1 MKFKIY
7 LGNMEAIT
15 VEASSLDEV
24 EAILLDNAKT
34 FLKDLLD
41 EGAELFLSL
50 IHISEPT
57 RPY

>member
-41 EGAELFLSL
+41 EGVIEIEPEKSL
-50 IHISEPT
+50 RIT
-57 RPY
+57 RQN

>member
-34 FLKDLLD
+34 L
-41 EGAELFLSL
+41 
-50 IHISEPT
+50 
-57 RPY
+57 

>member
-41 EGAELFLSL
+41 EGV
-50 IHISEPT
+50 IKIEPEKS
-57 RPY
+57 

>member
-41 EGAELFLSL
+41 EGVIE
-50 IHISEPT
+50 IESEKS
-57 RPY
+57 

>member
-41 EGAELFLSL
+41 EGVIKIE
-50 IHISEPT
+50 SEKS
-57 RPY
+57 